1 MMNNIKV
8 GSKVRFFKKVVET
21 ETEIPLGSV
30 GIVCDIS
37 SEIFILKDKDNL
49 SYYVVFPS
57 LNDNDYFNEAELEY
71 LGEL

>member
-1 MMNNIKV
+1 MNNITV

-37 SEIFILKDKDNL
+37 NTVFDPKGLELTH
-49 SYYVVFPS
+49 YVVFPS
-57 LNDNDYFNEAELEY
+57 LNDNDYFNVAELEY
-71 LGEL
+71 LGEV